1 MRYRL
6 TLSIALS
13 SLLIGQAGLA
23 GYNEDLARVKH
34 REKSIDQEL
43 ARFGIQKPPKP
54 DPASLPGGP
63 IGAAAEEKSAPSL
76 FHVYDSFARLRAPA
90 GKLLFGKTLTRL
102 VVGGEVSPAI
112 VALDNGQGVF
122 PGLRV
127 LGKARQS
134 GTPGRLQIDFDR
146 VVFRSGRVAA
156 IKAGALDQA
165 GAYGLEAQVF
175 TGKALAV
182 AGAMASSFI
191 SGLAASQQST
201 SPTAFGF
208 SQVQPTGRNAI
219 LQGVAQTAAD
229 QSKRLI
235 EESTQE
241 KPVLV
246 VEAVT
251 PVSVYIDEEVRF

>member
-1 MRYRL
+1 MRHRFPL
-6 TLSIALS
+6 LITLSGI
-13 SLLIGQAGLA
+13 LLGHTSLA
-23 GYNEDLARVKH
+23 GYKEDLARLKH
-34 REKSIDQEL
+34 REKSIDAEL
-43 ARFGIQKPPKP
+43 ARFGIQNSRQP
-54 DPASLPGGP
+54 DPATIQGT
-63 IGAAAEEKSAPSL
+63 IGAAPEAKPAPPL
-76 FHVYDSFARLRAPA
+76 YQVHDSFTRLRTPA

-112 VALDNGQGVF
+112 VLLHNGQGLF
-122 PGLRV
+122 SGLRV

-146 VVFRSGRVAA
+146 VIFRSGKVAM

-182 AGAMASSFI
+182 AGAMAASFV

-201 SPTAFGF
+201 SPTSFGF
-208 SQVQPTGRNAI
+208 SQVQPTGRNAV
-219 LQGVAQTAAD
+219 LQGIAQTAAD

-241 KPVLV
+241 KPVMV
-246 VEAVT
+246 VEADT
-251 PVSVYIDEEVRF
+251 PVSVYVDEEVRF